1 MSHRA
6 FDGYTA
12 PQTVNGVDGYGTTIR
27 AQRATGTNS
36 RGGDLTLGSGKG
48 TARDGYV
55 VVQVGDKNV
64 ITAGSTGVTVDGYIG
79 LGSNLNIGGNLRV
92 DGYSSVG
99 SYSTVGSYLTV
110 DGYQIVRS
118 SSRVDGYLSVGSYA
132 LIDGYIKMDGY
143 LTLDGYEI
151 KFDGYDFAPAIKQ
164 LDMPIPGLDGYHMT
178 IKAQSSTVDPA
189 RGGNLILRSGDGYVS
204 GDGYYRDGYINFF
217 SGPNEVVRVVP
228 NKLFTLSGQRIN
240 LADIAST
247 PFVVPDG
254 YHTML
259 IDTSAVAVTIILP
272 LIPVRGDIY
281 QVKDRTGNA
290 GTNTITVSG
299 NGINIDGVGSYSITT
314 NYGKVT
320 LVFNGTTWSVL

>member
-12 PQTVNGVDGYGTTIR
+12 PQTANGVDGYETTIR
-27 AQRATGTNS
+27 AQSATGTNS
-36 RGGDLTLGSGKG
+36 RGGNLTLGSGKG

-55 VVQVGDKNV
+55 VVQVGTKNV
-64 ITAGSTGVTVDGYIG
+64 ITAGSTGVTIDGYID
-79 LGSNLNIGGNLRV
+79 LGSALNIEGNLRV
-92 DGYSSVG
+92 DGYSSIG
-99 SYSTVGSYLTV
+99 SYSLV
-110 DGYQIVRS
+110 DGYQIIRS

-178 IKAQSSTVDPA
+178 IKAQSSTVNPA
-189 RGGNLILRSGDGYVS
+189 HGGNLILRGGDGYIS
-204 GDGYYRDGYINFF
+204 GDGYYRDGYINLF
-217 SGPNEVVRVVP
+217 SGPTEVARIVP
-228 NKLFTLSGQRIN
+228 NKLFNMTGQRIN

-247 PFVVPDG
+247 PFLVVDG
-254 YHTML
+254 YYAML
-259 IDTSAVAVTIILP
+259 IDTSVSAMTVVLP
-272 LIPVRGDIY
+272 LIPTRGDVY

-290 GTNTITVSG
+290 GANNITVSG
-299 NGINIDGVGSYSITT
+299 NGINIDGAPTYPINT
-314 NYGKVT
+314 NYGKAT
-320 LVFNGTTWSVL
+320 FVFNGTAWSVL